1 MCRLQIRKHQ
11 SKAAEEPVGY
21 GISESSTKWLA
32 DRLRSRRLRGYQP
45 GASNGRF
52 VRQHPLTM
60 EVRFWPV
67 LRHSNSDQATA
78 PVWNIGAIGAGQC
91 CPQTPEIYASEAV
104 CANCFT
110 QIDYRLYI
118 SF

>member
-1 MCRLQIRKHQ
+1 VCRLQIRKHQ

-91 CPQTPEIYASEAV
+91 CHCPYGPNARNLRLRGSLRQLFYA
-104 CANCFT
+104 N
-110 QIDYRLYI
+110 
-118 SF
+118 